1 MAVGF
6 YETNFNP
13 TAPKIIHVKKMTRIK
28 LIFSLKN
35 KTPIRTAPVAPS
47 PVQIAYA
54 VARGISRIAKA
65 KNKKPNEKTTT
76 TIASHLQVFFIKYIL
91 ILATPKIS
99 PKLAIN
105 K

>member
-1 MAVGF
+1 TLSLHDALLI
-6 YETNFNP
+6 YP
-13 TAPKIIHVKKMTRIK
+13 TAPEIIHVKKMTRIK
-28 LIFSLKN
+28 LIFSLK
-35 KTPIRTAPVAPS
+35 KITPIRTAPVAPK

-65 KNKKPNEKTTT
+65 KNKKRNENTTT